1 MSHFLHL
8 SLNDLRNILREK
20 ILWVMFL
27 IAPLLQFI
35 IARLALPWLT
45 GAFPVLAPYEALI
58 LMLMTLQVVASI
70 SFVLSS
76 MMLDERDEQV
86 LSAIRV
92 LPLSAASFL
101 GYRLLGGSLIAALY
115 AWCMLAGTGL
125 VSFGLGPTLGG
136 ALYFAL
142 TMPIVALIL
151 ATFARNKVEGLA
163 IFKGLNLI
171 LMLPAF
177 SLFIDSAARFLFA
190 PVPLFWTFQFLSS
203 AEAGAPAWGMF
214 AAGLSLHGTLLYGL
228 YRLFRKRHWEKQ

>member
-1 MSHFLHL
+1 MSHFLQL
-8 SLNDLRNILREK
+8 SLNDLRNIFREK

-27 IAPLLQFI
+27 VAPLLQFF

-45 GAFPVLAPYEALI
+45 GTFPVSAPYESLI
-58 LMLMTLQVVASI
+58 LMLMTLQVVAGI

-76 MMLDERDEQV
+76 MLLDERDEQII
-86 LSAIRV
+86 SAIRV
-92 LPLSAASFL
+92 LPLGAASFL
-101 GYRLLGGSLIAALY
+101 GYRLLGGSLIAGLY
-115 AWCMLAGTGL
+115 AWFMLAGTGL
-125 VSFGLGPTLGG
+125 ISFGLWPALGG
-136 ALYFAL
+136 TLYFAL

-177 SLFIDSAARFLFA
+177 SLFIDSAAKFLFA

-203 AEAGAPAWGMF
+203 AEAGAPVWGMF
-214 AAGLSLHGTLLYGL
+214 AAGVGLHLAFLYGL
-228 YRLFRKRHWEKQ
+228 YRLFRKRHWKK